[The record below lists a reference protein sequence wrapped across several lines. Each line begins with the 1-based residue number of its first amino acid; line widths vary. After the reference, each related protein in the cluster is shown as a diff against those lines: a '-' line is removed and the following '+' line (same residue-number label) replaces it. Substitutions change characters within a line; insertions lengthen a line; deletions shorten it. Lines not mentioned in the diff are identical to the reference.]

1 MVLSGSLL
9 GAVWG
14 GLVDRCWAKAKG
26 KNMRLTS
33 LRKTLAFC
41 VKRAHDAKKKGK
53 KKKNMMSVCMYVCC
67 ANYSKEKYVP
77 SV

>member
-1 MVLSGSLL
+1 MVLSGSLM
-9 GAVWG
+9 GTVWG

-41 VKRAHDAKKKGK
+41 VKRAHDAKKKEK
-53 KKKNMMSVCMYVCC
+53 YYACVYVCC